1 MIEIAIS
8 KVNFLEDQFRLTYDT
23 EGYQNRDCPICHS
36 AETSFVVSEVK
47 SSSKTS
53 LVQKF
58 CSACE
63 MRYHSRMPS
72 SEIVSDVYSSGEW
85 ETELGDHSGTP
96 LESTKNFLR
105 TNKYTKKIYQ
115 DLKKI
120 VRGDR
125 LNSKELSIWSALYGI
140 VPDYRV
146 SDSYDENT
154 AVRNVLDFGCGTGF
168 MMNQMESRGLNVV
181 GVDGSK
187 RRVEWCN
194 KQNLKAFHSSGYAR
208 DLLSFAPFDLIY
220 SQQVFEHL
228 QNPDEELKILTSL
241 LRDDGYLLIE
251 VPNLE
256 YNIFHTAHQHVHCNG
271 FSIRAL
277 TVLLQKHGYKPI
289 RMFSDVNFTI
299 VAQKTK
305 AALYLE
311 SHNIDIRATID
322 PLKSL
327 SMFTNLKALVGKPLL
342 IEYTN
347 GAHQISDEGKVIY
360 SCESSYKFAGPKVFG
375 YKLFFRAISI
385 TSLDFPV
392 IFIYEDAPPIWLE

>member
-8 KVNFLEDQFRLTYDT
+8 KVTFMEDQFRLTYGT
-23 EGYQNRDCPICHS
+23 EGYKNRDCPICHS
-36 AETSFVVSEVK
+36 AEASFIVSEVK

-58 CSACE
+58 CSTCE

-72 SEIVSDVYSSGEW
+72 SEVVLGAYSTGEW
-85 ETELGDHSGTP
+85 ETELRGNGDTI
-96 LESTKNFLR
+96 LKTTKNFLR
-105 TNKYTKKIYQ
+105 TNKYTKNIYRG
-115 DLKKI
+115 LKRI

-140 VPDYRV
+140 VPDSRV
-146 SDSYDENT
+146 ADSYGENT

-168 MMNQMESRGLNVV
+168 MMNLMESRGLNVF

-194 KQNLKAFHSSGYAR
+194 KQNLKTFHSSSYAK
-208 DLLSFAPFDLIY
+208 DLLAFAPFDLIY

-228 QNPDEELKILTSL
+228 HDPDEELKILTSL
-241 LRDDGYLLIE
+241 LRDGGYLLLE

-256 YNIFHTAHQHVHCNG
+256 YNIFHTAHQHAHCNG
-271 FSIRAL
+271 FSLRAL
-277 TVLLQKHGYKPI
+277 TVLLNKHGYKPVRVFCDI
-289 RMFSDVNFTI
+289 NLTI

-305 AALYLE
+305 DALYQE
-311 SHNIDIRATID
+311 SHSMDIKATID

-327 SMFTNLKALVGKPLL
+327 SMFSNLSAFVGKPLTF
-342 IEYTN
+342 EYTN
-347 GAHQISDEGKVIY
+347 GVHRISDEGSVIY
-360 SCESSYKFAGPKVFG
+360 SCETPYKFAGPNVFG
-375 YKLFFRAISI
+375 YRLDIRLVRIK
-385 TSLDFPV
+385 SLDFPIV
-392 IFIYEDAPPIWLE
+392 FSYEEDPPTWVE